1 LAVLRMQEMSFK
13 TKTLS
18 VVALGSLA
26 LISLVAITASA
37 MPATTTGTDQAV
49 AAAGGSGDCDQSTDM
64 TRAQDRDMDRDG
76 ICDVCDEVNCHDY
89 LYESPGPHSQ

>member
-1 LAVLRMQEMSFK
+1 MQEMSFK

-37 MPATTTGTDQAV
+37 MPAATIGTDQAV
-49 AAAGGSGDCDQSTDM
+49 TAAGGSGDCDQTMDM
-64 TRAQDRDMDRDG
+64 TKAQDRDMDRDG
-76 ICDVCDEVNCHDY
+76 ICDICGEVNCHDY
-89 LYESPGPHSQ
+89 LYESPGPHCQ